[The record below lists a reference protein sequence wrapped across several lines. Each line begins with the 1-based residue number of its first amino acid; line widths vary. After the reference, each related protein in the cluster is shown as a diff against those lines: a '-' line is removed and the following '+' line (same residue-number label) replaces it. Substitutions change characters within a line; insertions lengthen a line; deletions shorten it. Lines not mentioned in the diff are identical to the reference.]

1 MVEIINMSTLK
12 RKIKMRDNL
21 TTSVNTLVK
30 EAEEKIIHCEETN
43 TFNEEII
50 SYKDTLVEKIE
61 KIKEYNDQIIDL
73 IETGDDLAQEEK
85 TDTQFSIMCKN
96 KLRFIDKFIGK
107 HSITE
112 SVIST
117 NLQVSRNIPNV
128 KLPKLEIKPFAG
140 QPENWHE
147 FWDSFNCTIHQ
158 SDISN
163 VQKMTYLKN
172 LVIGSA
178 AATIAGFKLSNE
190 NYT

>member
-1 MVEIINMSTLK
+1 
-12 RKIKMRDNL
+12 MRANL

-73 IETGDDLAQEEK
+73 ETDDDLAQEEK

-107 HSITE
+107 HSIVTT
-112 SVIST
+112 SRGLLTGHCYYFSGCQHSLSARSRGPRAIVIVHFSPLMT
-117 NLQVSRNIPNV
+117 SINL
-128 KLPKLEIKPFAG
+128 
-140 QPENWHE
+140 
-147 FWDSFNCTIHQ
+147 
-158 SDISN
+158 
-163 VQKMTYLKN
+163 
-172 LVIGSA
+172 
-178 AATIAGFKLSNE
+178 
-190 NYT
+190 